1 MSLDL
6 FIPFLIAT
14 AILLAT
20 PGPTILLVVS
30 YALAQG
36 RGVALAVVG
45 GVILGDLLAM
55 SATLLGLGV
64 IMTASAGMFTVMK
77 WAGAA
82 YLAWMGWWMIRS
94 AGRATAD
101 LAEVGRKIKGR
112 RLPRHRACHFAEP
125 EIHRLFRGVCAAI
138 HRSGG
143 AVHPA
148 IHRDDRHFCRPW
160 RGECARLRAS
170 GGNAA
175 QQGCKAGPDGMA
187 SARQRRGADRA
198 CRLHNNIA
206 AGMKP
211 MVQAHPIR
219 PAR

>member
-1 MSLDL
+1 MSHDL

-64 IMTASAGMFTVMK
+64 VMTASASLFTVMK

-82 YLAWMGWWMIRS
+82 YLAWMGWRMIRS
-94 AGRATAD
+94 ADRATAD
-101 LAEVGRKIKGR
+101 LAELAGKSKGAASRDSALVTLLNSKPSAFSWRLCRNSSIR
-112 RLPRHRACHFAEP
+112 RRRSPRNSP
-125 EIHRLFRGVCAAI
+125 
-138 HRSGG
+138 
-143 AVHPA
+143 
-148 IHRDDRHFCRPW
+148 
-160 RGECARLRAS
+160 
-170 GGNAA
+170 
-175 QQGCKAGPDGMA
+175 
-187 SARQRRGADRA
+187 
-198 CRLHNNIA
+198 
-206 AGMKP
+206 
-211 MVQAHPIR
+211 
-219 PAR
+219 

>member
-55 SATLLGLGV
+55 STTLLGLGV
-64 IMTASAGMFTVMK
+64 IIAASASLFTLMK

-82 YLAWMGWWMIRS
+82 YLAWMGWRMIRS
-94 AGRATAD
+94 AGTATAD
-101 LAEVGRKIKGR
+101 LAEVAGKTKGAAFR
-112 RLPRHRACHFAEP
+112 DSALVTLLNPKSIGFFVAFVPQFIDPATPFAP
-125 EIHRLFRGVCAAI
+125 QFTVMIATFVGLGGVNALAYALLAATLRSKVARPDRMAWLQRG
-138 HRSGG
+138 SG
-143 AVHPA
+143 AVLIGLA
-148 IHRDDRHFCRPW
+148 VFTTT
-160 RGECARLRAS
+160 LR
-170 GGNAA
+170 
-175 QQGCKAGPDGMA
+175 
-187 SARQRRGADRA
+187 RA
-198 CRLHNNIA
+198 
-206 AGMKP
+206 
-211 MVQAHPIR
+211 
-219 PAR
+219 

>member
-64 IMTASAGMFTVMK
+64 VMTASASLFTVMI
-77 WAGAA
+77 ATFVGLGGVNALAYALLAA
-82 YLAWMGWWMIRS
+82 TLRSKVARPDRMAW
-94 AGRATAD
+94 
-101 LAEVGRKIKGR
+101 LQ
-112 RLPRHRACHFAEP
+112 
-125 EIHRLFRGVCAAI
+125 RG
-138 HRSGG
+138 SG
-143 AVHPA
+143 AVLIGLA
-148 IHRDDRHFCRPW
+148 VFTTT
-160 RGECARLRAS
+160 LR
-170 GGNAA
+170 
-175 QQGCKAGPDGMA
+175 
-187 SARQRRGADRA
+187 RA
-198 CRLHNNIA
+198 
-206 AGMKP
+206 
-211 MVQAHPIR
+211 
-219 PAR
+219 